1 MIKIYS
7 LNDPDTLEI
16 KYIGKTVQKLE
27 KRLSGHITKAKY
39 NRTTH
44 CSCWIYS
51 LLLKNKRPIIQLI
64 EECLEDVWVE
74 REQYWIRYYK
84 ELICNH
90 SIGGENGSL
99 GYTCTVEHKNKISKS
114 LIGRKRSIE
123 ECIAISNGS
132 KGKILSDTTKEKLRN
147 INIGKIQSLETKL
160 KKSKYPILQIN
171 PVNNEVVA
179 EYPTMGIAQQVTGFL
194 KGNISSAIN
203 GRLKT
208 YKGFKWKYKK

>member
-1 MIKIYS
+1 MVKIYS

-16 KYIGKTVQKLE
+16 KYVGKTVQKLE

-44 CSCWIYS
+44 CSCWIYN
-51 LLLKNKRPIIQLI
+51 LLIKNKRPKIQLI
-64 EECLEDVWVE
+64 EECLENIWIE
-74 REQYWIRYYK
+74 REQYWIKYYK
-84 ELICNH
+84 DIIYNH
-90 SIGGENGSL
+90 SVGGESGGL
-99 GYTCTVEHKNKISKS
+99 GYTCTVEHKSKISKS
-114 LIGRKRSIE
+114 LTGRKRSIE

-132 KGKILSDTTKEKLRN
+132 KGKIVSTYTKEKLRN

-171 PVNNEVVA
+171 PDNNEIIA
-179 EYPTMGIAQQVTGFL
+179 EYPTMGIAQKITGFS

-203 GRLKT
+203 GRLHT